1 MDSAQEQSRKRKHD
15 ESISSTRQDK
25 EDAIDSVFT
34 DLYEKHQD
42 AYTKPQLR
50 LWARMITCGIHESY
64 NDPSDVPMITGK
76 TPKQYK
82 KESLSDAIVGAPVAV
97 VNAVKPTASVNDQ
110 SSPNSKTDM
119 TTPPIHVGIS
129 PGKSVDL
136 RMKNL

>member
-1 MDSAQEQSRKRKHD
+1 MYSKRKNGDEISLWCDLDSAQEQSRKRKHD

-25 EDAIDSVFT
+25 DAIDSVFT

-64 NDPSDVPMITGK
+64 NDPPDVSTITWK

-82 KESLSDAIVGAPVAV
+82 KESLSDAIAGAAVAIY
-97 VNAVKPTASVNDQ
+97 
-110 SSPNSKTDM
+110 SKCCNTYCFC
-119 TTPPIHVGIS
+119 
-129 PGKSVDL
+129 
-136 RMKNL
+136 